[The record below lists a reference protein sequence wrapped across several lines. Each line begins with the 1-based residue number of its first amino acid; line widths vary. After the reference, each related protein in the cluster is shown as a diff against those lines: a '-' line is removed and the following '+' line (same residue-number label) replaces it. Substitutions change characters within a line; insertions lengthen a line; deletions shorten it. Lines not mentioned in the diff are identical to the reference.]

1 MHINGKKWYNF
12 KELDLVGSMM
22 FTVLGSYLCKVQYP
36 KHFQLDSENAATI
49 FRCIRW
55 NKQNSCLLLFFTGKA
70 RWKFPDFL
78 QEGFCCNSTFFFF
91 FQFNQETQSNTSI
104 AQRRTFWFHSDA
116 TMHASH
122 WNSAFEILQG
132 SQTPFGFWN

>member
-1 MHINGKKWYNF
+1 
-12 KELDLVGSMM
+12 MM
-22 FTVLGSYLCKVQYP
+22 FTVLGSYLNLCKVEYP
-36 KHFQLDSENAATI
+36 KNFQLDSENAATI

-104 AQRRTFWFHSDA
+104 TQREELLDFILMRRC
-116 TMHASH
+116 MHLI
-122 WNSAFEILQG
+122 EILHLRKYRVRKYHLDYG
-132 SQTPFGFWN
+132 TNTLTIEICID